1 MLELKINI
9 ALVCNSMMCS
19 GFDDVFL
26 SFVTQWIYLSKFI
39 RHVKWSGLVIFR
51 NQYKPRELSMLMRPW
66 FYVPWANFPFW
77 CYVATIKHHSGII
90 ILVLHHYLK
99 AVFFPVYALSFLA
112 NCSERFIFLFIT
124 VLQITAVN
132 DTWAHSSWQIYF
144 NTIMWMK
151 FSKVIKLFQNKPQ
164 KVYLTFIHLLFNFH
178 GIYQKKIL
186 VPNKT

>member
-99 AVFFPVYALSFLA
+99 AVFFPVCALSFLA

-144 NTIMWMK
+144 NTLMWNSVK
-151 FSKVIKLFQNKPQ
+151 LLNCFKVNHKRYIW
-164 KVYLTFIHLLFNFH
+164 LLFTYFLIPMEFIKENTRTH
-178 GIYQKKIL
+178 
-186 VPNKT
+186 